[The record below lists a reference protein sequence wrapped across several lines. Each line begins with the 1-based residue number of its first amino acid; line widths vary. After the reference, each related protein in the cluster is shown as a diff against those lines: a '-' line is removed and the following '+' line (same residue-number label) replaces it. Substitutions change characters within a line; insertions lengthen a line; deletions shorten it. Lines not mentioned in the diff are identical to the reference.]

1 MQIRNIIT
9 YLLHFKKMDI
19 IEYEGDWSVCINES
33 EFIFNE
39 EGLEYTIL
47 DIQPGREFGK
57 VIVSIINC
65 ICSQDFKF

>member
-1 MQIRNIIT
+1 
-9 YLLHFKKMDI
+9 MDI

-65 ICSQDFKF
+65 ICSQDLKF

>member
-1 MQIRNIIT
+1 
-9 YLLHFKKMDI
+9 MDI

-47 DIQPGREFGK
+47 DIQPGREF
-57 VIVSIINC
+57 IVSLINC
-65 ICSQDFKF
+65 KCSLDFDLQSMQ